1 MNPSINYTIARN
13 YSKLTHFVYL
23 AHRKLVRIL
32 SACNIKSSC
41 VKVAWHLRMV
51 MKPSTASVSKA
62 DVKNYQQRW
71 KGIAGTPPEVFL
83 KIYQPFSGIK
93 SPDYV
98 PDSLYY
104 THIEP
109 IFNNVAYSK
118 SFADK
123 NMYARLFDKRV
134 QPPVFLRKMHG
145 QFLNYDY
152 ETVENVDKALSEIAM
167 ANGKVVLKPS
177 IDSQGG
183 RRIMLLSSVDGKL
196 YYNDIQVSRQWLERE
211 MGDNFLLQKHIQQHA
226 FFASFNASSLNTLR
240 VYTYRSVVDES
251 VHVMQS
257 MLRIGKA
264 GSIVD
269 NISGGGKGCGISL
282 EGVLSRQAID
292 YEGNVYQNI
301 GGVDLTKDVRVVGFE
316 AIIKKAQE
324 VARQQFYSRL
334 IGFDFGFDESENVWL
349 IELNNYDIGIGGLQ
363 KCNGPLFRDFTDE
376 IIAYCK
382 SKKRKLKYIIR

>member
-1 MNPSINYTIARN
+1 MNPSINYALAKR
-13 YSKLTHFVYL
+13 YSFIFRYVYL
-23 AHRKLVRIL
+23 AQRKLVRIL
-32 SACNIKSSC
+32 CACNIKSSC
-41 VKVAWHLRMV
+41 IKVAWHLRMV
-51 MKPSTASVSKA
+51 MKPSTAAVSKV
-62 DVKNYQQRW
+62 DVKEYQKRW
-71 KGIAGTPPEVFL
+71 KGIANTPPKVFL

-123 NMYARLFDKRV
+123 NMYPRLFEKSI

-145 QFLNYDY
+145 QYLNQDY
-152 ETVENVDKALSEIAM
+152 EAVENVDKALSQIAL
-167 ANGKVVLKPS
+167 ANEQLVLKPS

-183 RRIMLLSSVDGKL
+183 RHIMLLKSDGKKL
-196 YYNDIQVSRQWLERE
+196 YHGETTVSKQWLDRE
-211 MGDNFLLQKHIQQHA
+211 FGDNFLLQKHIQQHP

-251 VHVMQS
+251 VHVLQS
-257 MLRIGKA
+257 MLRVGKA

-269 NISGGGKGCGISL
+269 NISGGGKGVGISPD
-282 EGVLSRQAID
+282 GFLSRRAID
-292 YEGNVYQNI
+292 YEGTVYNQV
-301 GGVDLTKDVRVVGFE
+301 GDVDLKKNVRVVGFE
-316 AIIKKAQE
+316 DVIKKAKE

-334 IGFDFGFDESENVWL
+334 VGFDFGFDESENVWL

-363 KCNGPLFRDFTDE
+363 KCNGPLFREYTDE
-376 IIAYCK
+376 IINYCK
-382 SKKRKLKYIIR
+382 RKKRDLKYIIR